1 MADYVL
7 MIKYAYV
14 HVDRMCCVLYP
25 YATGACGKY
34 CSLGN
39 RSSFKYTAYRGLA
52 CRPVSVHSVAELQ
65 LAVPCC
71 TNGVF
76 GSKVQRVRISDR
88 SSSDLHATDDLRLI
102 ITSVQAS
109 TQNPKI
115 TEKYRRKKIPNKS
128 PTSDNKER
136 TKGAHA
142 ALSSYR
148 RHTAVCA
155 PI

>member
-1 MADYVL
+1 MWIGCAV
-7 MIKYAYV
+7 
-14 HVDRMCCVLYP
+14 
-25 YATGACGKY
+25 Y
-34 CSLGN
+34 CTPTLPGHAASTVAP
-39 RSSFKYTAYRGLA
+39 RQPFKLQVYRLQLYRGLA
-52 CRPVSVHSVAELQ
+52 CRPVSVHSVAE

-102 ITSVQAS
+102 INTSVQAS

-155 PI
+155 RDIKMCM